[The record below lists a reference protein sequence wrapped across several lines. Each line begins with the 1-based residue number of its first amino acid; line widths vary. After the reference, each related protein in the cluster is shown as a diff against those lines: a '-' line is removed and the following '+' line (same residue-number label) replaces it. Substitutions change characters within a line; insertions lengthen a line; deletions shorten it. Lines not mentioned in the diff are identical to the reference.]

1 MTRTIAIALLFALG
15 TFSPAVGQDW
25 ARKMFK
31 TTEHNFGAVARGA
44 KTEFVF
50 EFENV
55 YEETLHI
62 AGVRASCGCTTP
74 TLTKDTLKTWEKG
87 AVVATLNS
95 QSFLGYRTA
104 TITVTIDRPFFA
116 EVQLNIQA
124 HVRSDVVLSPGQIDF
139 GSLDQ
144 GREAQRKVSI
154 SYAGRQDWKI
164 VDVRSASPHLEV
176 ELQETARAGGR
187 VSYDMTVYLKP
198 DAPGGFLTDQL
209 VLITDDPRLGQVP
222 IQVEGKIQ
230 APLTVSPAS
239 LFLGVLSPGQ
249 SVTKQLVVRGRE
261 PFRIKQVRC
270 SDSRFDFA
278 PTDQLKTTH
287 VVPVR
292 FAAGADAGKVAET
305 IEIETD
311 VGGSLVV
318 STQATATIVDK
329 EARSSSVDKK

>member
-1 MTRTIAIALLFALG
+1 
-15 TFSPAVGQDW
+15 
-25 ARKMFK
+25 MFK

-44 KTEFVF
+44 KTEFAF

-74 TLTKDTLKTWEKG
+74 TVTKDTLKTWEKG

-95 QSFLGYRTA
+95 HSFLGPRTA

-116 EVQLNIQA
+116 EVQLNISA

-139 GSLDQ
+139 GAVDQ
-144 GREAQRKVSI
+144 GRESERKVTI

-176 ELQETARAGGR
+176 ELNETQRGGGR
-187 VSYDMTVYLKP
+187 VGYEMTVFLKP
-198 DAPGGFLTDQL
+198 DAPGGYLNEQL
-209 VLITDDPRLGQVP
+209 VLMTDDPRLSQVP
-222 IQVEGKIQ
+222 VTVEGRIV
-230 APLTVSPAS
+230 APLTVSPAA
-239 LFLGVLSPGQ
+239 LYMGVVSPSQ
-249 SVTKQLVVRGRE
+249 TVTKQLVVRGKE

-270 SDSRFDFA
+270 ADSRFEFT
-278 PTDQLKTTH
+278 PGDQLKVLHTI
-287 VVPVR
+287 PVR
-292 FAAGADAGKVAET
+292 FTAGTDVGKVAET

-311 VGGSLVV
+311 VGGSMVV
-318 STQATATIVDK
+318 SCQVTATIADK
-329 EARSSSVDKK
+329 SARSSKK